1 MKKLRAIT
9 IHLVLLGVSA
19 AVAAGQSGL
28 PPQVVQATLT
38 EQGGTPFYLQAVITE
53 RGDPDERVDVEMSWE
68 LLTSGGGRSGR
79 RSFPRR
85 SL

>member
-53 RGDPDERVDVEMSWE
+53 RGDPSTRG
-68 LLTSGGGRSGR
+68 LTVRP
-79 RSFPRR
+79 PR
-85 SL
+85 